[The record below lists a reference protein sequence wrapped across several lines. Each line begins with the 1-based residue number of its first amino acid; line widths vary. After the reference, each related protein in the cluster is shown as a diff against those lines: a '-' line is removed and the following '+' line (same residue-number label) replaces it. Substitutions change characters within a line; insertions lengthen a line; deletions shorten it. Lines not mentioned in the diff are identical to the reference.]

1 MLPEKARTA
10 TLDLFVSKTDATKIA
25 SASAAAIVA
34 TSYYVLIATERPG
47 KSENKRK

>member
-10 TLDLFVSKTDATKIA
+10 TLDLLASKTEATIA
-25 SASAAAIVA
+25 SASAGAIVA